1 MRNRKRLRSG
11 VALLEAMLA
20 LLLFGL
26 AGTSLI
32 ALSRGVLV
40 ANRNARQSELATVEA
55 SRLMDAF
62 VLWPVEDLNRRL
74 GSRSQGILELNI
86 ERTSPS
92 LFTLSISDGSAR
104 LLVHTVV
111 YRALPGP
118 LQ

>member
-1 MRNRKRLRSG
+1 MSSSNRSRSG

-32 ALSRGVLV
+32 ALSRAILV
-40 ANRNARQSELATVEA
+40 ANRHARQSELATIEA
-55 SRLMDAF
+55 SRLMEAV
-62 VLWPVEDLNRRL
+62 VLWPVEELNRRI
-74 GSRSQGILELNI
+74 GSRSQGKFELNI

-92 LFTLSISDGSAR
+92 QFTLSISDSSRKA
-104 LLVHTVV
+104 LVSTVV
-111 YRALPGP
+111 YRTLPGP